1 MAMMASKGSAREKPN
16 CLKELAILLYE
27 QGDVRVGGF
36 KRCVLVRGNGWPA
49 SWGWGGGGRGLVLH
63 DAARGI
69 IPLTGKGEFI
79 TARNIL
85 DEDI

>member
-1 MAMMASKGSAREKPN
+1 MSSGEREWVAG
-16 CLKELAILLYE
+16 ELGL
-27 QGDVRVGGF
+27 
-36 KRCVLVRGNGWPA
+36 
-49 SWGWGGGGRGLVLH
+49 GGGGRGLVLP